1 MRIAVTYDN
10 ETVYEHFGHAK
21 QIKIYDCDNGSVSE
35 SKVMAT
41 MCSGHASMAG
51 LLKVIGTNVLI
62 CGCIGDG
69 AKLALKEKG
78 IEIYAGVSGS
88 ADEAVEAFLK
98 GELSFNPD
106 AKCDHH

>member
-1 MRIAVTYDN
+1 MRIAVTYEN
-10 ETVYEHFGHAK
+10 ENVYEHFGHAK
-21 QIKIYDCDNGSVSE
+21 HIKIYDCTDNAVTG

-51 LLKVIGTNVLI
+51 LLKVIGADVLI

-69 AKLALKEKG
+69 AKTALKEKG
-78 IEIYAGVSGS
+78 IEIYAGVNGN
-88 ADEAVEAFLK
+88 ADDAVKAFLR
-98 GELSFNPD
+98 GELKFNPD